1 MSVNEVLLQAKALS
15 LDERKEL
22 VKTLIDLNAEED
34 NRPKRSLR
42 ELRGIAAGILK
53 GSDAQAYVDELRDE
67 WDRER

>member
-15 LDERKEL
+15 LDERNEL

-34 NRPKRSLR
+34 KRPKLSLR
-42 ELRGIAAGILK
+42 ELRGIAAGILE
-53 GSDAQAYVDELRDE
+53 GGDAQAYVDELRDE